1 VAQGIKRERMPDEI
15 EQAIPIRSPGFSGSA
30 FVKWYS
36 NISIL
41 RRKNAFR

>member
-1 VAQGIKRERMPDEI
+1 MPDEI
-15 EQAIPIRSPGFSGSA
+15 EQAITVPPIRSPGFSGSA
-30 FVKWYS
+30 FVKGYS